1 MNPSDQKWQRLVAAA
16 RRAEPGEVVAPYG
29 FATRVAARACELPV
43 VAGSLLEHF
52 SLRALG
58 VAALLAVV
66 CLAGS
71 YSTLVSAFDNDAA
84 GVDDPVAEVVDL
96 AS

>member
-16 RRAEPGEVVAPYG
+16 RRAPDARDVTAPFG
-29 FATRVAARACELPV
+29 FSTRVAAQAYAAPV
-43 VAGSLLEHF
+43 ASLLERF

-66 CLAGS
+66 CVAGN
-71 YSTLVSAFDNDAA
+71 YTTIASALDPDSGA
-84 GVDDPVAEVVDL
+84 VDDPVADMLEL